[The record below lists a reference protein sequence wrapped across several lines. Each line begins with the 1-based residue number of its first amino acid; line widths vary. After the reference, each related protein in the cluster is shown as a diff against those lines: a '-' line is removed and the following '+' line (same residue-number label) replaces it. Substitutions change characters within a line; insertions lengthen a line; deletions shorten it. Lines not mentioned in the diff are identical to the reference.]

1 MIGGIK
7 QDPISDDLGGMVGGI
22 KDMSTN
28 EPVVEREDDEI
39 EDIQA
44 ASESTADVMQ
54 LPEVTGWNST
64 GIFTLDL
71 AISNRPDGGV
81 PEGRVIHCYGGGST
95 AKTVLLT
102 TILGYAIRN
111 GKEAHM
117 GDVEHTLDPHFAG
130 LYGLDCTSKH
140 LHMHYPETLEQMFD
154 DTLASIVYKG
164 TKKKKEKGEEK
175 AKLPIDTTPKV
186 VGVDSVTAL
195 PSESELDK
203 SMSEGSYDLTRA
215 KQMSKGF
222 RKYLFPIA
230 TSNTT
235 LFCIDQTRDAV
246 GVLFGKKEV
255 TSGGRALEFYSSVQI
270 YLRHDS
276 NIVNSKG
283 VCIGIWVKFKI
294 EKNKVAP
301 PFREGRFK
309 ILFDYGIDDIATN
322 LYFLTF
328 HTLGEKKA
336 KEKTAKLELFGE
348 EHTQAEWIKIIERDG
363 REQDLRAEVYKLW
376 QEIYKIDQRKPR
388 VW

>member
-1 MIGGIK
+1 MSQVDENTIEQEGDDVAEIRSTSDAAGDVIK
-7 QDPISDDLGGMVGGI
+7 
-22 KDMSTN
+22 
-28 EPVVEREDDEI
+28 
-39 EDIQA
+39 
-44 ASESTADVMQ
+44 
-54 LPEVTGWNST
+54 LPEVTNWCST

-81 PEGRVIHCYGGGST
+81 PEGRIVHCYGGGAT

-102 TILGYAIRN
+102 TVLGYGIRN

-130 LYGLDCTSKH
+130 LYGLDCKSEH

-154 DTLASIVYKG
+154 DMLFSIVHKG
-164 TKKKKEKGEEK
+164 SKKKKEKGEER
-175 AKLPIDTTPKV
+175 AKYPIDATPKI

-203 SMSEGSYDLTRA
+203 GMNEGSYDLTRA

-222 RKYLFPIA
+222 RKYLFPMA

-246 GVLFGKKEV
+246 GVMFGSKEV

-283 VCIGIWVKFKI
+283 VCIGIWVKFRI
-294 EKNKVAP
+294 AKNKVAP

-309 ILFDYGIDDIATN
+309 ILFEYGIDDIASN
-322 LYFLTF
+322 LYFLAF
-328 HTLGEKKA
+328 DQLGDKKS

-348 EHTQAEWIKIIERDG
+348 GHTQAEWIKIIERDN
-363 REQDLRAEVYKLW
+363 REQDLRNEVYRVWQEVYKI
-376 QEIYKIDQRKPR
+376 EQRKPR